1 MAIDYVA
8 WIRESLERN
17 PHLSRAGLARHLN
30 RDRAVISLM
39 LQGKREIKAR
49 ELSAIEGYLGV
60 PRPDRQGVAAP
71 TVEVIGRCSAAWYE
85 EGTAPEV
92 RMQVSP
98 VLSRSNVRQVG
109 FILDVP
115 MLGYPAGAVV
125 IAVPVE
131 RGKPIEGNVV
141 VVTRERSG
149 LVNTTL
155 ARAGEVEGTVVAV
168 AIEVRVPV

>member
-1 MAIDYVA
+1 MAVDYLA
-8 WIRESLERN
+8 WIKDALERN
-17 PHLSRAGLARHLN
+17 KNLSQSGLARHLN

-49 ELSAIEGYLGV
+49 ELNAIESYLGV
-60 PRPDRQGVAAP
+60 PRPDRQVVAVP
-71 TVEVIGRCSAAWYE
+71 TVEVVGRCSAAWYE
-85 EGTAPEV
+85 EGTAPEG
-92 RMQVSP
+92 RMQVSA
-98 VLSRSNVRQVG
+98 VLSMSNVRQVG

-115 MLGYPAGAVV
+115 LLGFPAGAVV

-131 RGKPIEGNVV
+131 RGKPVAGDVV
-141 VVTRERSG
+141 VVTRERAG
-149 LVNTTL
+149 LANTTL